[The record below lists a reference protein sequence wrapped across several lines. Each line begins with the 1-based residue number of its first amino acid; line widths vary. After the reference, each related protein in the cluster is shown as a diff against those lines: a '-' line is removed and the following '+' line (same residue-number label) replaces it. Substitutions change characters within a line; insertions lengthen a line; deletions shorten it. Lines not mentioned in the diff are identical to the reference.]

1 MQNTLLTYF
10 NKRLGREDLHEKKKT
25 NPGPVI
31 TISRQVGCNG
41 VKLAKKIA
49 DKLNEHPAF
58 STWKL
63 LSKEIFYESA
73 KELDME
79 PEKIRRMFKQE
90 ESFTLTDIINSLGTR
105 RFKSE
110 KKIVRTVK
118 EIIYSFAE
126 DGYCIIVGR
135 AAHII
140 ASDIKNAL
148 HVRLYAPLKYRVKTV
163 MENNLLNMEEAYE
176 FISKVEKER
185 IAFRN
190 TIGGINTE
198 TDLFDIFINR
208 ATFDDEDTI
217 YLIIKAAEK
226 KGIFKDYLD
235 LPHLYL

>member
-1 MQNTLLTYF
+1 
-10 NKRLGREDLHEKKKT
+10 
-25 NPGPVI
+25 
-31 TISRQVGCNG
+31 
-41 VKLAKKIA
+41 
-49 DKLNEHPAF
+49 
-58 STWKL
+58 
-63 LSKEIFYESA
+63 
-73 KELDME
+73 
-79 PEKIRRMFKQE
+79 
-90 ESFTLTDIINSLGTR
+90 
-105 RFKSE
+105 
-110 KKIVRTVK
+110 
-118 EIIYSFAE
+118 
-126 DGYCIIVGR
+126 
-135 AAHII
+135 
-140 ASDIKNAL
+140 
-148 HVRLYAPLKYRVKTV
+148 